1 MYPNQLHL
9 IHPSPSLSDNQH
21 TLSSSSIPL
30 ASPCYTKGC
39 PHSLSHSHPHC
50 LHCGTST
57 ACSCAARFPA
67 LPARN
72 LPGSAMDSKIL
83 QVMRSPSAMR
93 HCTVVHAATRGRPC
107 QCPARSGTTQYS
119 TGNAAQSNTVGG
131 MRVDCRPSQYAPA
144 LLVKPPLSLSCSAAL
159 KLCVNPLA
167 VGLGILSFAHLIN
180 DSECC

>member
-1 MYPNQLHL
+1 MIYQISITNTPLLPPSPPDQVYPNQLHL

-107 QCPARSGTTQYS
+107 QCPARSGTTHYS
-119 TGNAAQSNTVGG
+119 TRQWRAVHHDWWTV
-131 MRVDCRPSQYAPA
+131 C
-144 LLVKPPLSLSCSAAL
+144 
-159 KLCVNPLA
+159 
-167 VGLGILSFAHLIN
+167 GL
-180 DSECC
+180 